1 MRGRIALGIGLVLGL
16 AAWVTAGVVLWRTTV
31 PSLELGGLDPHRYF
45 SARLLARAHR
55 YGNGER
61 LLWLLSTLAT
71 LAALGVLAWRLPRS
85 ARALGLGRVSSA
97 IVIGMVVVTTLW
109 LVRLP
114 FTIAGLWW
122 QHHYGLGP
130 FDPVSWFSAQ
140 WALLSAQAVFA
151 LVAIAL
157 AVALAVR
164 LPRTWWI
171 PGGGVFVG
179 LVALLAFLSGWLGA
193 AGGHKLQRPDLRRDV
208 ARLEAA
214 EHVHPPVRVI
224 KVSDWTDQPN
234 AFTAGYGVSTH
245 VVVWDTL
252 LDGRFSRGEI
262 DVVLAHEL
270 GHAGRRHITKGI
282 AWYAL
287 YLFPAGFLIAV
298 ATQRRGGLRNP
309 ANLPLAML
317 VLTVFG
323 LVALPFQNA
332 VTRRYE
338 AEADWRALVA
348 TKDPAAA
355 RRLFVQFVPTT
366 LEEPDPPT
374 WDYAFLQN
382 HPTIAQR
389 LAMVRA
395 FAERTNS
402 SRASPG
408 GP

>member
-1 MRGRIALGIGLVLGL
+1 MRIGLALG
-16 AAWVTAGVVLWRTTV
+16 AAVWIVAGVLLWRTSV
-31 PSLELGGLDPHRYF
+31 PSLHLGGLDPHRYF
-45 SARLLARAHR
+45 SEQLLARAHR

-61 LLWLLSTLAT
+61 LLWFLSTIAT

-97 IVIGMVVVTTLW
+97 IVIGMVVVATLW

-130 FDPVSWFSAQ
+130 FDPASWFGTQ
-140 WALLSAQAVFA
+140 WAVLSSQSVFA
-151 LVAIAL
+151 LAAIAI
-157 AVALAVR
+157 AVGLAVR

-171 PGGGVFVG
+171 PGGIVFVG
-179 LVALLAFLSGWLGA
+179 LAALLAFLTGWLGA
-193 AGGHKLQRPDLRRDV
+193 AGGHKLRSPELRRDV
-208 ARLEAA
+208 ARIEAA

-224 KVSDWTDQPN
+224 RVSDWTDQPN
-234 AFTAGYGVSTH
+234 AFTAGFGPSTH
-245 VVVWDTL
+245 VVIWDTL

-270 GHAGRRHITKGI
+270 GHARSRHIPKSI

-287 YLFPAGFLIAV
+287 FLFPAAFLIAAV
-298 ATQRRGGLRNP
+298 TGRRGGLRNP

-317 VLTVFG
+317 VLTVFS

-355 RRLFVQFVPTT
+355 RRLFVRFVPTT
-366 LEEPDPPT
+366 LDEPDPPS

-389 LAMVRA
+389 LAMVREFGRRGQSGA
-395 FAERTNS
+395 H
-402 SRASPG
+402 G
-408 GP
+408 

>member
-1 MRGRIALGIGLVLGL
+1 M
-16 AAWVTAGVVLWRTTV
+16 AAWIVAAVLLWRTSV
-31 PSLELGGLDPHRYF
+31 PSLHLGGLDPHRYF
-45 SARLLARAHR
+45 SEQLLARAHR

-61 LLWLLSTLAT
+61 LLWFLGTLAT
-71 LAALGVLAWRLPRS
+71 LAALGILAWRLPRS
-85 ARALGLGRVSSA
+85 ARALGLGRVGSA
-97 IVIGMVVVTTLW
+97 IVIGMVVVATLW

-130 FDPVSWFSAQ
+130 FDPASWFGTQ
-140 WALLSAQAVFA
+140 WAVLSSQSIFA
-151 LVAIAL
+151 LAAIAI
-157 AVALAVR
+157 AVGLAVR
-164 LPRTWWI
+164 FPRTWWI
-171 PGGGVFVG
+171 PGGVVFVG
-179 LVALLAFLSGWLGA
+179 LAALLAFLTGWLGA
-193 AGGHKLQRPDLRRDV
+193 AGGHKLRSPELRRDV
-208 ARLEAA
+208 ARIEAA

-224 KVSDWTDQPN
+224 RVSDWTDQPN
-234 AFTAGYGVSTH
+234 AFTVGFGPSTH
-245 VVVWDTL
+245 VVIWDTL

-262 DVVLAHEL
+262 GVVLAHEL
-270 GHAGRRHITKGI
+270 GHARSRHIPKSI

-287 YLFPAGFLIAV
+287 FLFPAAFLIAAV
-298 ATQRRGGLRNP
+298 TARRGGLRNP

-317 VLTVFG
+317 VLTVFS

-355 RRLFVQFVPTT
+355 RRLFVRFVPTT
-366 LEEPDPPT
+366 LDEPDPPS

-389 LAMVRA
+389 LAMVRE
-395 FAERTNS
+395 FARTSS
-402 SRASPG
+402 SRASPAS
-408 GP
+408 P

>member
-1 MRGRIALGIGLVLGL
+1 MRIGLVLGL
-16 AAWVTAGVVLWRTTV
+16 AAWIVAAVLLWRTSV
-31 PSLELGGLDPHRYF
+31 PSLALGGLDPHRYF
-45 SARLLARAHR
+45 STQLLARAHR

-61 LLWLLSTLAT
+61 LLWFLSTLAT
-71 LAALGVLAWRLPRS
+71 LGALGVLAWRLPRS

-97 IVIGMVVVTTLW
+97 IVIGMVVVATLW

-130 FDPVSWFSAQ
+130 FDPGSWLGTQ
-140 WALLSAQAVFA
+140 WALLSSQAIFA
-151 LVAIAL
+151 LVAIGL
-157 AVALAVR
+157 AVGLAVR
-164 LPRTWWI
+164 FPRTWWI
-171 PGGGVFVG
+171 PGGVVVVG
-179 LVALLAFLSGWLGA
+179 LVTLLAFLTGWLGA
-193 AGGHKLQRPDLRRDV
+193 AGGHKLRSEALRRDV
-208 ARLEAA
+208 ARIEAA

-234 AFTAGYGVSTH
+234 AFTAGFGTSTR
-245 VVVWDTL
+245 VVIWDTL

-262 DVVLAHEL
+262 DVVIAHEL
-270 GHAGRRHITKGI
+270 GHARSRHIVKGI
-282 AWYAL
+282 GWYAL
-287 YLFPAGFLIAV
+287 FVFPAAFLIAA
-298 ATQRRGGLRNP
+298 ATRRRGGLRNP
-309 ANLPLAML
+309 ANLPLAIL
-317 VLTVFG
+317 VLTVFS

-366 LEEPDPPT
+366 LDEPDPPT
-374 WDYAFLQN
+374 WDYAFLEN
-382 HPTIAQR
+382 HPTIGQR

-395 FAERTNS
+395 FANS
-402 SRASPG
+402 SRGSPASP
-408 GP
+408 